1 MLYLLVQL
9 DCKSLTRKRS
19 PILLL
24 SKTGHCYQFS
34 VFGNW
39 LLHGMNVVLVFG
51 SDSPFLTKDK
61 DKPGEMCNPN

>member
-34 VFGNW
+34 VFGNL

-51 SDSPFLTKDK
+51 SDSPFLTSSLE
-61 DKPGEMCNPN
+61 KPFLLILV